1 MVSKLQLNPW
11 NSHDC
16 LEELREVGDAG
27 NISTGRGNNWKM
39 GFCSCFYCRVIMRS
53 GIYTTAF
60 KHDNSDNSCTG
71 LQSATEGGLTSV
83 IFLFYPWATAL
94 PTRQQELIW
103 ILFDKYW
110 TKLSR
115 GFFYFSNQRLSNWQ
129 DRRTSSC
136 HHCLWILFSLTVNRN
151 VLPSA
156 AIPMLLVQTRQR
168 GMTQGEITFPEWLGR
183 WFFLHKLK
191 KRWDM
196 R

>member
-83 IFLFYPWATAL
+83 IFLFYPWAIAL

-115 GFFYFSNQRLSNWQ
+115 GFFLFFQSKTFKLTRQEDLILPSLSLDSVFPHCKQ
-129 DRRTSSC
+129 ECSSLSC
-136 HHCLWILFSLTVNRN
+136 HSNAPGADQAAWDDTGGNNLSWVTWQVIF
-151 VLPSA
+151 PS
-156 AIPMLLVQTRQR
+156 
-168 GMTQGEITFPEWLGR
+168 
-183 WFFLHKLK
+183 
-191 KRWDM
+191 
-196 R
+196 